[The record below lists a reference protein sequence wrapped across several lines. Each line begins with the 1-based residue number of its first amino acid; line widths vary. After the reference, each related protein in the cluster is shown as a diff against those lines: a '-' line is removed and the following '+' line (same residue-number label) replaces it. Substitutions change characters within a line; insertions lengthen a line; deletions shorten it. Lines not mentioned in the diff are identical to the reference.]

1 MNKFLRRIV
10 MEREEEKIDKLQKKL
25 NSYVVAISILIIAI
39 IGVSVYGIINNMQI
53 SIYVSFVFLFFSVLN
68 LMEYI
73 NEKKIY
79 SLITGILFTIL
90 LLLRLI

>member
-1 MNKFLRRIV
+1 
-10 MEREEEKIDKLQKKL
+10 MEREEEKTEKLQKKL
-25 NSYVVAISILIIAI
+25 KSYVVASSILIIAI

-53 SIYVSFVFLFFSVLN
+53 SIYESFVFLFFSVLN

-79 SLITGILFTIL
+79 SLITGILFTIV

>member
-1 MNKFLRRIV
+1 
-10 MEREEEKIDKLQKKL
+10 MEREEEKIEKLQKKL

-53 SIYVSFVFLFFSVLN
+53 SIYLSFVFLFFSVLN